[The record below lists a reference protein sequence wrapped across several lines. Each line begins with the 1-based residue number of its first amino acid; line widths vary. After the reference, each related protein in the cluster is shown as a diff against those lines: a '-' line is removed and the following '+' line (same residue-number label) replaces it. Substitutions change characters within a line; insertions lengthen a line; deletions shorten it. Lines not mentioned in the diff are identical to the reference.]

1 MNAKDFIASKG
12 NITDP
17 NIRFLNA
24 GEVTIIPLE
33 DLLDEY
39 VVRHPTQAEGKA
51 AATVQEVKPK
61 KASAKTKK
69 K

>member
-1 MNAKDFIASKG
+1 MKAEQFIKSKG

-24 GEVTIIPLE
+24 GAVTNIPLAQ
-33 DLLDEY
+33 LLDEY
-39 VVRHPTQAEGKA
+39 A
-51 AATVQEVKPK
+51 ALQDKPVIAPVKK
-61 KASAKTKK
+61 LKK